1 MLGFRCDTKLTVRA
15 LDSLV
20 EVLRDTA
27 DRLSESHPDATDD
40 LQSQQLKLK
49 EAWDDLQG
57 LTKDRKENLQE
68 ALKFYQFLSQAR

>member
-1 MLGFRCDTKLTVRA
+1 
-15 LDSLV
+15 V

>member
-1 MLGFRCDTKLTVRA
+1 M
-15 LDSLV
+15 
-20 EVLRDTA
+20 RDTA

-40 LQSQQLKLK
+40 LQSKRLELKD
-49 EAWDDLQG
+49 AWDDLQE

>member
-1 MLGFRCDTKLTVRA
+1 M
-15 LDSLV
+15 
-20 EVLRDTA
+20 RDTA

-40 LQSQQLKLK
+40 LQSVRLELKD
-49 EAWDDLQG
+49 AWDDLQE

>member
-1 MLGFRCDTKLTVRA
+1 M
-15 LDSLV
+15 
-20 EVLRDTA
+20 RDTA

-40 LQSQQLKLK
+40 LQSMRLELKD
-49 EAWDDLQG
+49 AWDDLQE